1 MFGFIGGNIRYFLT
15 MLVILACCVLYEGA
29 IGGKIIALGVVS
41 AACGTPL
48 IKLTKSGAKDKRCK
62 DQPFIWWQILVG
74 IVLVAIGGF
83 LVHIKS

>member
-1 MFGFIGGNIRYFLT
+1 
-15 MLVILACCVLYEGA
+15 MLFEGP
-29 IGGKIIALGVVS
+29 IGGKFIALGVVS
-41 AACGTPL
+41 FGCGTPL

-62 DQPFIWWQILVG
+62 DQPFIWWQIFIG